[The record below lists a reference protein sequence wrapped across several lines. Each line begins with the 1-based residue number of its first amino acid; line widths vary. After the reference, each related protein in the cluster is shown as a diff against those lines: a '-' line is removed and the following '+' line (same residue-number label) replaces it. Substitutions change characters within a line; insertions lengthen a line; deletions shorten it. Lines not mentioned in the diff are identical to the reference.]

1 VLTRTTITPWL
12 WLASFALACASPDE
26 QAQLA
31 PEAAP
36 TDAALAQVG
45 QVSISVEHYEQYLGR
60 IPESMR
66 SALTP
71 ERYVEALIEEELL
84 VQEAEARDLHRDPA
98 VQRLAEQE
106 RRTLVQRLLYQS
118 AGIEAAP
125 PSEHVLRAYFAESPY
140 NRKVRFS
147 LLMVR
152 DAEEI
157 PPLLAQIKAGA
168 DFKALSMRHSL
179 DPRILER
186 KADMGYHRWG
196 ETMPAYAA
204 LTKKAF
210 SMQLGELA
218 GPLQVAN
225 GHFLIKL
232 TDVHPVSFEQERETI
247 TRLFMREEVGK
258 QLLTYYDTL
267 HVRYDM
273 RYQQGGV
280 DALLTS
286 LASAEITAAGT
297 TVVATYRDGSV
308 DLKQAF
314 AMMLRAA
321 QSKSRAEMLLAL
333 RRETGRQVLAS
344 LEVVRLGLLDNEEVE
359 TGVKRAQRLHIVR
372 RLQEQLLTPEPNV
385 NALRL
390 FYEEHGE
397 RYIESAKVEVDR
409 LLANDL
415 EEGRTLIKRL
425 HAGEQVHDER
435 FVHLIYGSSAWQ
447 SDNPVSLA
455 LRAEPGTAHGPFATD
470 SGYIILRITARHDE
484 RQPDLEEVREQV
496 QADWREA
503 QAQKVLKEFAQGLRQ
518 RRASEISINQQ
529 QLQRLALLK

>member
-1 VLTRTTITPWL
+1 
-12 WLASFALACASPDE
+12 
-26 QAQLA
+26 
-31 PEAAP
+31 
-36 TDAALAQVG
+36 
-45 QVSISVEHYEQYLGR
+45 
-60 IPESMR
+60 
-66 SALTP
+66 
-71 ERYVEALIEEELL
+71 
-84 VQEAEARDLHRDPA
+84 
-98 VQRLAEQE
+98 
-106 RRTLVQRLLYQS
+106 
-118 AGIEAAP
+118 
-125 PSEHVLRAYFAESPY
+125 
-140 NRKVRFS
+140 
-147 LLMVR
+147 
-152 DAEEI
+152 
-157 PPLLAQIKAGA
+157 
-168 DFKALSMRHSL
+168 
-179 DPRILER
+179 
-186 KADMGYHRWG
+186 
-196 ETMPAYAA
+196 
-204 LTKKAF
+204 
-210 SMQLGELA
+210 
-218 GPLQVAN
+218 
-225 GHFLIKL
+225 
-232 TDVHPVSFEQERETI
+232 
-247 TRLFMREEVGK
+247 
-258 QLLTYYDTL
+258 
-267 HVRYDM
+267 
-273 RYQQGGV
+273 
-280 DALLTS
+280 